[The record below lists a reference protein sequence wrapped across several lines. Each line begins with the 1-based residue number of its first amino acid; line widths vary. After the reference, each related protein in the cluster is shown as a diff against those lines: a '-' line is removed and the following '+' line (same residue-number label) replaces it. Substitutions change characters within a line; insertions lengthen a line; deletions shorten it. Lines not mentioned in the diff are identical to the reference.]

1 LFRLCTRWCRCRGG
15 AEELSRCREVQV
27 QILRCSCRA
36 AELQSCRELQGE
48 CRGAEEQRVEVQILR

>member
-36 AELQSCRELQGE
+36 AELQRAA
-48 CRGAEEQRVEVQILR
+48 RRVQRC